1 MDRIRAATQV
11 VVPRYDYSSSL
22 FQSRGSYIYAVASA
36 PGLKSLVVS
45 SRHRAPAMVEDIM
58 SLCSSPGSEERS
70 LVIHLI
76 LITLAGE
83 EIQLTVG
90 LQEFDR
96 LNEFENA
103 VLQQLPYIG
112 ERCTFGCELDFI
124 HKDTRKRLVDPIWDT
139 LRDNNCFNLVVRQSF
154 MEAEHK
160 GQLKH
165 KVRALR
171 VPCSATDTVLPHAFS
186 HNMEVRHVQVA
197 AGIRIIGEAAWRSCL
212 QLQVVP
218 LPSTVVILQNG
229 VFRRC
234 HALRT
239 VLAPGCKQFGIKVF
253 EECCSLLQLGT
264 TSDSTNQLAPW
275 AQFRPRAF
283 EKCTAL
289 RHLNFEQT

>member
-70 LVIHLI
+70 LVLHLI

-83 EIQLTVG
+83 EIQLTVE

-112 ERCTFGCELDFI
+112 ESSTFGCELEFI

-139 LRDNNCFNLVVRQSF
+139 LRDNNCFNLVVRQF
-154 MEAEHK
+154 FLAIGHMKTANN
-160 GQLKH
+160 
-165 KVRALR
+165 
-171 VPCSATDTVLPHAFS
+171 LP
-186 HNMEVRHVQVA
+186 R
-197 AGIRIIGEAAWRSCL
+197 W
-212 QLQVVP
+212 
-218 LPSTVVILQNG
+218 T
-229 VFRRC
+229 
-234 HALRT
+234 
-239 VLAPGCKQFGIKVF
+239 
-253 EECCSLLQLGT
+253 SLGLSL
-264 TSDSTNQLAPW
+264 
-275 AQFRPRAF
+275 
-283 EKCTAL
+283 
-289 RHLNFEQT
+289 